1 MGSSGNA
8 LQLTSQNSKDLILDN
23 FQLNQLNLAN
33 IAAVQQQQQQPPPL
47 DPKKQQQSQAKKR
60 RKKNDADPNSN
71 DSNIEKSP
79 LPTIITSNEIIN
91 SQQQQHQQQQ
101 QQQQQQHE
109 IQKDM
114 HYFDNFNQSN
124 SFKLNQN
131 IGSSFLNLDTNMNN
145 FNQQHHMHPPPQQ
158 QQQPQFQQHAN
169 TAQKNFVVNLN
180 QPPKIIQIS
189 NQVPMNLIGHQQQQ
203 QQQQKNS
210 PILLY
215 QMQHNQANKI
225 CNQQPQQLQQQQQ
238 QHMPQFKLIDDQRGK
253 LENNSSSE
261 HVIQTQN
268 IMLNT
273 SNQLEQNSGML
284 LENCEFINSTKANL
298 ARSTSQKYLSQNL
311 NFEENI
317 KPDQQSNEHKNDSNI
332 RVYLSQQL
340 QQKPM
345 LINQQDTGKPN
356 EFHIIQQHQQPQP
369 QQQQQQ
375 YVDNNSNQ
383 QHQQAPIQLQLF
395 AQPGQR
401 FDNNFYNEN
410 NSQNSQTPAVSYMPI
425 QIVSIDQP
433 ANHSSQNTNT
443 NNNNIIINNNNNNN
457 ASSSVSK
464 ADEVLDHIDIIINEV
479 AAGSGTIPYS
489 SDFDDEESKINLLVI
504 RVEYQIIKFYLIIS

>member
-1 MGSSGNA
+1 MSDAEQFSRSATPSVTQDNDSIANDNNENADKNRMTAINNGS
-8 LQLTSQNSKDLILDN
+8 NS
-23 FQLNQLNLAN
+23 FMSQLNSMRPNSLNGSN
-33 IAAVQQQQQQPPPL
+33 NEPQQQQQQQPQEL
-47 DPKKQQQSQAKKR
+47 IYKQE
-60 RKKNDADPNSN
+60 NSN
-71 DSNIEKSP
+71 DKKD
-79 LPTIITSNEIIN
+79 NEITI
-91 SQQQQHQQQQ
+91 SQ
-101 QQQQQQHE
+101 
-109 IQKDM
+109 
-114 HYFDNFNQSN
+114 S
-124 SFKLNQN
+124 
-131 IGSSFLNLDTNMNN
+131 
-145 FNQQHHMHPPPQQ
+145 P
-158 QQQPQFQQHAN
+158 QHAN

-504 RVEYQIIKFYLIIS
+504 RVEYQILKFYLIIS